1 MDRELRQAP
10 KRAITIILAGGRG
23 SRLMDL
29 TDNRAKPAVHFGGK
43 YRIIDFA
50 LSNCV
55 NSGFRRISVLT
66 QYKSHSLIRHMQH
79 GWSHFRAEMGEYV
92 DIIPAQQRV
101 DETLWYQG
109 TADAVYQNLDIFSGQ
124 RADYVLILAGDHVYK
139 MDYAAMLADHIKKG
153 ADVTIPCIE
162 VPRMEATG
170 FGVMHVD
177 KEDRVVDFLEKP
189 KNPPGIPGNEEFALA
204 SMGIYVFNAKF
215 LYEQLQRDA
224 DLADSAHDF
233 GKDIIPYL
241 VKEKAR
247 VMAHRFGDSCVR
259 SDADAPAYWKDVGTI
274 DSYWEA
280 NIDMTRVTP
289 QLDLYD
295 PNWPIFTYQ
304 EQLPAAKFV
313 FDDDDRRGYAVDSVI
328 SHGCII
334 SGSRV
339 RQSLLSSRV
348 RVNSFCDIEEAVLLP
363 DVVVGRHARLKKV
376 VVDRGTVIPSGLV
389 VGEDAEEDARRFHRS
404 ANGVVLI
411 NSAMIKALE
420 LECESS
426 SRPQKFIPTPKP
438 AALATSQP
446 PSRPL

>member
-79 GWSHFRAEMGEYV
+79 GWGHFRAEMGEYV
-92 DIIPAQQRV
+92 DIIPAQQRI

-109 TADAVYQNLDIFSGQ
+109 TADAVYQNLDIFDGQ

-139 MDYAAMLADHIKKG
+139 MDYAALLADHIKKG

-170 FGVMHVD
+170 FGVMKVD
-177 KEDRVVDFLEKP
+177 AEDRIVDFLEKP
-189 KNPPGIPGNEEFALA
+189 KNPPGIPGNEDFALA
-204 SMGIYVFNAKF
+204 SMGIYIFNAKF
-215 LYEQLQRDA
+215 LYDQLRRDA
-224 DLADSAHDF
+224 ELTASSHDF

-241 VKEKAR
+241 VPKAR
-247 VMAHRFGDSCVR
+247 VMAHRFSDSCVR
-259 SDADAPAYWKDVGTI
+259 SDETAPAYWKDVGTI

-295 PNWPIFTYQ
+295 SNWPIFTYQ

-334 SGSRV
+334 SGSKV

-348 RVNSFCDIEEAVLLP
+348 RVNSFCEIDEAVLLP
-363 DVVVGRHARLKKV
+363 DVVVGRYARLKKV
-376 VVDRGTVIPSGLV
+376 VVDRGTQIPQGLV
-389 VGEDAEEDARRFHRS
+389 VGEDAEEDARRFYRS
-404 ANGVVLI
+404 PNGVVLI
-411 NSAMIKALE
+411 NSDMIKALE
-420 LECESS
+420 SECESS
-426 SRPQKFIPTPKP
+426 LRPQNYIPTPKP
-438 AALATSQP
+438 AVLATSQQ